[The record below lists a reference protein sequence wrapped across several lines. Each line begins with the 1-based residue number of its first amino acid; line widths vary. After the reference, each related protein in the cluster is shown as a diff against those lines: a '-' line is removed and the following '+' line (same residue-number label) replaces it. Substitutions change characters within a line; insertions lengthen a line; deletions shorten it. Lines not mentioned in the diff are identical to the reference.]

1 MLLTD
6 ESVSV
11 HVRFFNES
19 GQVVH
24 REFVIQPEHVET
36 GSMNEIGIFQVTGG
50 LYQVNLTSMHYQ
62 DGSPTGEDP
71 LLYELSQQLSAD
83 HLDELFNWSTLLF
96 LVVLGG
102 GVYVLGGYAVDL
114 GSVRKPDIKPAEEK
128 EFESTYEE
136 YLRSSMKKEK

>member
-1 MLLTD
+1 M
-6 ESVSV
+6 SV